1 MARKRI
7 AIFGLLAILISL
19 WGVSKLRSQTP
30 APPQTQDQQAIPKTE
45 SVPGAPA
52 QPVES
57 KPPAESKSNDVQ
69 APAVD
74 PNSAAK
80 TDSTV
85 SSPSEVKTDEQTR
98 ERKVGDPGEVDADD
112 HSVPLAPDVSRRF
125 PLSANLT
132 TPQDP
137 NAYKL
142 STNVDLVLLDVS
154 VKDTSGGFVSG
165 LTKEQFKIFEN
176 GKPQEMRY
184 FEAGDIPVSL
194 GLVVDNSGSMRAKR
208 PDVVTAAL
216 SFVTASNPKDQLF
229 VVNFNDRPRLG
240 LPADMVFTD
249 DRVKLRDALLR
260 NPTVGRT
267 AMNDGLK
274 MGLEHLKAGK
284 YYKKALILIS
294 DGGDNASELTNSELC
309 RLVQEYQATIYTI
322 GIYDEDDRDKN
333 PGVLKKIAALTG
345 GECFL
350 PEKLTDL
357 VGVCNRIAKDIRNR
371 YSLGYVPS
379 DNTFDG
385 KPRTLKVIASA
396 PDKGNSWCARGAR
409 TLSLLQ
415 QGRLRPRWRRSPRRN
430 TE

>member
-7 AIFGLLAILISL
+7 TIFGLLAILISL

-30 APPQTQDQQAIPKTE
+30 APPQTQDQQVTPKAE
-45 SVPGAPA
+45 SVPSAPA
-52 QPVES
+52 QPAES
-57 KPPAESKSNDVQ
+57 KPNDVQ

-74 PNSAAK
+74 PNNAK
-80 TDSTV
+80 TDSPTT
-85 SSPSEVKTDEQTR
+85 SPSEANTAEQNTAEQTR
-98 ERKVGDPGEVDADD
+98 ERKVADPGEVQPDD

-165 LTKEQFKIFEN
+165 LSKDQFKIFEN

-184 FEAGDIPVSL
+184 FEAGDIPVTL

-240 LPADMVFTD
+240 LPADMAFTD
-249 DRVKLRDALLR
+249 DRIKLRDALLR

-284 YYKKALILIS
+284 YYKKTLILIS

-322 GIYDEDDRDKN
+322 GIYDEDDRDRN

-357 VGVCNRIAKDIRNR
+357 VGVCTRIAKDIRNR

-379 DNTFDG
+379 DTAFDG

-396 PDKGNSWCARGAR
+396 PDRGKLAVRSR
-409 TLSLLQ
+409 TSYIVAAPAGQ
-415 QGRLRPRWRRSPRRN
+415 AATTMAAKPAKKH
-430 TE
+430 